1 MSLAR
6 LSAAP
11 AAYQFS
17 HQLALSSPQYPPRR
31 MPQRWA
37 AAAWN
42 DSEAKQD
49 IIVDNHHY
57 GRKL

>member
-1 MSLAR
+1 
-6 LSAAP
+6 
-11 AAYQFS
+11 
-17 HQLALSSPQYPPRR
+17 